1 MDFDV
6 AVIGGGIN
14 GLFTALDLTLR
25 GFSVV
30 LLERGAIGG
39 GTSGRMH
46 GLLHSGARYAVTD
59 PKAAVECIEENK
71 VLVNMAPHAVE
82 DTGGYFVAIT
92 KEDEEYVDQFLRGLR
107 QVNIEHRE
115 INPGEAVREEPNLN
129 PNVKAVVEVPDKVVF
144 ARDLMFSIAIS
155 AHREGALIMQ
165 GAEVIGFNI
174 NGGEVREVSVKDH
187 LTGGVRSVKAG
198 VIAVAAGPWTYRVVK
213 MAGIDVDMM
222 PTMGVMVVYQ
232 RRLTRRVINR
242 LRMPSDGDILLPY
255 GSTSIMGT
263 TAVIVEDPD
272 NLPISDDDIKF
283 LTSEGSQMVPLLAKT
298 SVVRAYASVRPL
310 IKMQG
315 VDTREATRDFMVIR
329 HEKPSNM
336 VTVIGGKFTTGRLV
350 GERLSDEVARILG
363 SSKSSVT
370 RGYRLFGAN
379 LYDDLRELDEPLRSL
394 ASSFR
399 GSVDEDRG
407 RVAVLTLL
415 MSEVARDSRR
425 RIGWL

>member
-1 MDFDV
+1 VDFDV

-232 RRLTRRVINR
+232 RRLTKRVINR

-336 VTVIGGKFTTGRLV
+336 ATVIGGKFTTGRLV
-350 GERLSDEVARILG
+350 GERLSDEVARMLG

-399 GSVDEDRG
+399 GGVDEDRG

>member
-1 MDFDV
+1 V

-283 LTSEGSQMVPLLAKT
+283 LTLEGSQMVPLLAKT

-350 GERLSDEVARILG
+350 GERLSDEVARMLG

-399 GSVDEDRG
+399 GGVDEDRG

>member
-1 MDFDV
+1 M

-232 RRLTRRVINR
+232 RRLTKRVINR

-283 LTSEGSQMVPLLAKT
+283 LTLEGSQMVPLLAKT
-298 SVVRAYASVRPL
+298 SIVRAYASVRPL

-350 GERLSDEVARILG
+350 GERLSDEVARMLG

-399 GSVDEDRG
+399 GGVDEDRG

>member
-1 MDFDV
+1 MNFDV
-6 AVIGGGIN
+6 AVVGGGVN
-14 GLFTALDLTLR
+14 GLFTALDLALR
-25 GFSVV
+25 GFSVI
-30 LLERGAIGG
+30 LLERGAIGS
-39 GTSGRMH
+39 GTSDRMH

-59 PKAAVECIEENK
+59 PKAAIECIEENRTIA
-71 VLVNMAPHAVE
+71 NIAPHAIE
-82 DTGGYFVAIT
+82 DTGGYFVAVT
-92 KEDEEYVDQFLRGLR
+92 KEDVDFMEQFSKGLK
-107 QVNIEHRE
+107 QANIEYRE
-115 INPGEAVREEPNLN
+115 IDPKEALKEEPSLN
-129 PNVKAVVEVPDKVVF
+129 PNIRAVVEVPDKVVF
-144 ARDLMFSIAIS
+144 ARDLMFSVAIS
-155 AHREGALIMQ
+155 AYREGVLVIQ
-165 GAEVIGFNI
+165 DAEVTGFNI
-174 NGGEVREVSVKDH
+174 NNNEVNEILVKDR
-187 LTGGVRSVKAG
+187 LTGNVRSIKAKI
-198 VIAVAAGPWTYRVVK
+198 VAIAAGPWTYKVVK
-213 MAGIDVDMM
+213 LAGIEVDMM

-232 RRLTRRVINR
+232 RRLARRVINR
-242 LRMPSDGDILLPY
+242 MRKPSDGDILVPY

-263 TAVIVEDPD
+263 TAVMIEDPD

-350 GERLSDEVARILG
+350 GERLSDEVARMLG
-363 SSKSSVT
+363 SSRSSVT

>member
-1 MDFDV
+1 M

-350 GERLSDEVARILG
+350 GERLSDEVARMLG

-399 GSVDEDRG
+399 GGVDEDRG

>member
-1 MDFDV
+1 M

-39 GTSGRMH
+39 GTSGKMH

-232 RRLTRRVINR
+232 RRLTKRVINR

-283 LTSEGSQMVPLLAKT
+283 LTLEGSQMVPLLAKT
-298 SVVRAYASVRPL
+298 SIVRAYASVRPL

-350 GERLSDEVARILG
+350 GERLSDEVARMLG

-399 GSVDEDRG
+399 GGVDEDRG

>member
-71 VLVNMAPHAVE
+71 VLVNIAPHAVE

-187 LTGGVRSVKAG
+187 LTGGVRSIKAR
-198 VIAVAAGPWTYRVVK
+198 VIAVAAGPWTYRVAK

-232 RRLTRRVINR
+232 RRLTKRVINR

-350 GERLSDEVARILG
+350 GERLSDEVARMLG

-394 ASSFR
+394 ASSFK

>member
-1 MDFDV
+1 V

-336 VTVIGGKFTTGRLV
+336 ATVIGGKFTTGRLV
-350 GERLSDEVARILG
+350 GERLSDEVARMLG

>member
-1 MDFDV
+1 MNFDV
-6 AVIGGGIN
+6 AVVGGGVN
-14 GLFTALDLTLR
+14 GLFTALDLALR
-25 GFSVV
+25 GFSVI
-30 LLERGAIGG
+30 LLERGAIGS
-39 GTSGRMH
+39 GTSDRMH

-59 PKAAVECIEENK
+59 PKAAIECIEENRTIA
-71 VLVNMAPHAVE
+71 NIAPHAIE
-82 DTGGYFVAIT
+82 DTGGYFVAVT
-92 KEDEEYVDQFLRGLR
+92 KEDVDFMEQFSKGLK
-107 QVNIEHRE
+107 QANIEYRE
-115 INPGEAVREEPNLN
+115 IDPKEALKEEPSLN
-129 PNVKAVVEVPDKVVF
+129 PNIRAVVEVPDKVVF
-144 ARDLMFSIAIS
+144 ARDLMFSVAIS
-155 AHREGALIMQ
+155 AYREGVLVIQ
-165 GAEVIGFNI
+165 DAEVTGFNI
-174 NGGEVREVSVKDH
+174 NNNEVNEILVKDR
-187 LTGGVRSVKAG
+187 LTGNVRSIKAKI
-198 VIAVAAGPWTYRVVK
+198 VAIAAGPWTYKVVK
-213 MAGIDVDMM
+213 LAGIEVDMM

-232 RRLTRRVINR
+232 RRLARRVINR
-242 LRMPSDGDILLPY
+242 MRKPSDGDILVPY

-263 TAVIVEDPD
+263 TAVMIEDPD

-350 GERLSDEVARILG
+350 GERLSDEVARMLG

-370 RGYRLFGAN
+370 GGYRLFGAN

-399 GSVDEDRG
+399 GGVDEDRG

>member
-1 MDFDV
+1 VDFDV

-350 GERLSDEVARILG
+350 GERLSDEVARMLG

-399 GSVDEDRG
+399 GGVDEDRG

>member
-1 MDFDV
+1 M

-174 NGGEVREVSVKDH
+174 NGGEVREVSVRDH

-336 VTVIGGKFTTGRLV
+336 TTVIGGKFTTGRLV
-350 GERLSDEVARILG
+350 GERLSDEVARMLG

-399 GSVDEDRG
+399 GGVDEDRG

>member
-1 MDFDV
+1 VDFDV

-187 LTGGVRSVKAG
+187 LTGGVRSIKAG

-242 LRMPSDGDILLPY
+242 LRKPSDGDILVPY

-263 TAVIVEDPD
+263 TAVMMEDPD
-272 NLPISDDDIKF
+272 NLSISDDDIKF
-283 LTSEGSQMVPLLAKT
+283 LTSEGSQMVPLLIKT
-298 SVVRAYASVRPL
+298 SVIRAYASVRPL

-336 VTVIGGKFTTGRLV
+336 ATVIGGKFTTGRLV
-350 GERLSDEVARILG
+350 GERLSDEVARMLG

-399 GSVDEDRG
+399 GGVDEDRG

>member
-1 MDFDV
+1 VDFDV

-39 GTSGRMH
+39 GTSGKMH

-232 RRLTRRVINR
+232 RRLTKRVINR

-283 LTSEGSQMVPLLAKT
+283 LTLEGSQMVPLLAKT

-350 GERLSDEVARILG
+350 GERLSDEVARMLG

-399 GSVDEDRG
+399 GGVDEDRG

>member
-1 MDFDV
+1 VDFDV

-92 KEDEEYVDQFLRGLR
+92 REDEEYVDQFLRGLR

-283 LTSEGSQMVPLLAKT
+283 LTSEGSQMVPLLAKI

-336 VTVIGGKFTTGRLV
+336 TTVIGGKFTTGRLV
-350 GERLSDEVARILG
+350 GERLSDEVARMLG

-415 MSEVARDSRR
+415 MSEVAPR
-425 RIGWL
+425 

>member
-1 MDFDV
+1 M

-232 RRLTRRVINR
+232 RRLTKRVINR

-298 SVVRAYASVRPL
+298 SIVRAYASVRPL

-350 GERLSDEVARILG
+350 GERLSDEVARMLG

-399 GSVDEDRG
+399 GGVDEDRG

>member
-1 MDFDV
+1 V

-92 KEDEEYVDQFLRGLR
+92 REDEEYVDQFLRGLR

-283 LTSEGSQMVPLLAKT
+283 LTSEGSQMVPLLAKI

-336 VTVIGGKFTTGRLV
+336 TTVIGGKFTTGRLV
-350 GERLSDEVARILG
+350 GERLSDEVARMLG

-379 LYDDLRELDEPLRSL
+379 LYDDLGELDEPLRSL

>member
-1 MDFDV
+1 V

-92 KEDEEYVDQFLRGLR
+92 REDEEYVDQFLRGLR

-283 LTSEGSQMVPLLAKT
+283 LTSEGSQMVPLLAKI

-336 VTVIGGKFTTGRLV
+336 TTVIGGKFTTGRLV
-350 GERLSDEVARILG
+350 GERLSDEVARMLG

>member
-1 MDFDV
+1 M

-283 LTSEGSQMVPLLAKT
+283 LTLEGSQMVPLLAKI

-336 VTVIGGKFTTGRLV
+336 TTVIGGKFTTGRLV
-350 GERLSDEVARILG
+350 GERLSDEVARMLG

-399 GSVDEDRG
+399 GGVDEDRG

>member
-1 MDFDV
+1 V

-232 RRLTRRVINR
+232 RRLTKRVINR

-298 SVVRAYASVRPL
+298 SIVRAYASVRPL

-350 GERLSDEVARILG
+350 GERLSDEVARMLG

-399 GSVDEDRG
+399 GGVDEDRG

>member
-1 MDFDV
+1 
-6 AVIGGGIN
+6 
-14 GLFTALDLTLR
+14 
-25 GFSVV
+25 
-30 LLERGAIGG
+30 
-39 GTSGRMH
+39 
-46 GLLHSGARYAVTD
+46 
-59 PKAAVECIEENK
+59 
-71 VLVNMAPHAVE
+71 VNMAPHAVE

-187 LTGGVRSVKAG
+187 LTGGVRSVKAR

-232 RRLTRRVINR
+232 RRLTKRVINR

-336 VTVIGGKFTTGRLV
+336 TTVIGGKFTTGRLV
-350 GERLSDEVARILG
+350 GERLSDEVARMLG

-399 GSVDEDRG
+399 GGVDEDRG

>member
-1 MDFDV
+1 VDFDV

-92 KEDEEYVDQFLRGLR
+92 REDEEYVDQFLRGLR

-283 LTSEGSQMVPLLAKT
+283 LTSEGSQMVPLLAKI

-336 VTVIGGKFTTGRLV
+336 TTVIGGKFTTGRLV
-350 GERLSDEVARILG
+350 GERLSDEVARMLG

-407 RVAVLTLL
+407 RVAVLTATD
-415 MSEVARDSRR
+415 E
-425 RIGWL
+425 

>member
-1 MDFDV
+1 V

-232 RRLTRRVINR
+232 RRLTKRVINR

>member
-1 MDFDV
+1 V

-232 RRLTRRVINR
+232 RRLTKRVINR

-336 VTVIGGKFTTGRLV
+336 ATVIGGKFTTGRLV
-350 GERLSDEVARILG
+350 GERLSDEVARMLG

>member
-1 MDFDV
+1 M

-155 AHREGALIMQ
+155 AHREGTLIMQ

-232 RRLTRRVINR
+232 RRLTKRVINR

-336 VTVIGGKFTTGRLV
+336 ATVIGGKFTTGRLV
-350 GERLSDEVARILG
+350 GERLSDEVARMLG

-399 GSVDEDRG
+399 GGVDEDRG

>member
-1 MDFDV
+1 M

-115 INPGEAVREEPNLN
+115 VDPGEAVREEPNLN

-350 GERLSDEVARILG
+350 GERLSDEVARMLG
-363 SSKSSVT
+363 SSRSSVT

>member
-1 MDFDV
+1 VDFDV

-115 INPGEAVREEPNLN
+115 VDPGEAVREEPNLN

-336 VTVIGGKFTTGRLV
+336 TTVIGGKFTTGRLV
-350 GERLSDEVARILG
+350 GERLSDEVARMLG

-399 GSVDEDRG
+399 GGVDEDRG

>member
-1 MDFDV
+1 V

-232 RRLTRRVINR
+232 RRLTKRVINR

-283 LTSEGSQMVPLLAKT
+283 LTLEGSQMVPLLAKT
-298 SVVRAYASVRPL
+298 SIVRAYASVRPL

-350 GERLSDEVARILG
+350 GERLSDEVARMLG

-399 GSVDEDRG
+399 GGVDEDRG

>member
-92 KEDEEYVDQFLRGLR
+92 REDEEYVDQFLRGLR

-283 LTSEGSQMVPLLAKT
+283 LTSEGSQMVPLLAKI

-336 VTVIGGKFTTGRLV
+336 TTVIGGKFTTGRLV
-350 GERLSDEVARILG
+350 GERLSDEVARMLG

-407 RVAVLTLL
+407 RVAVLTATD
-415 MSEVARDSRR
+415 E
-425 RIGWL
+425 

>member
-1 MDFDV
+1 VDFDV

-174 NGGEVREVSVKDH
+174 NGGEVREVSVRDH

-283 LTSEGSQMVPLLAKT
+283 LTLEGSQMVPLLAKT

-336 VTVIGGKFTTGRLV
+336 ATVIGGKFTTGRLV

-399 GSVDEDRG
+399 GGVDEDRG

>member
-1 MDFDV
+1 V

-174 NGGEVREVSVKDH
+174 NGGEVREVSVRDH

-336 VTVIGGKFTTGRLV
+336 TTVIGGKFTTGRLV
-350 GERLSDEVARILG
+350 GERLSDEVARMLG

-399 GSVDEDRG
+399 GGVDEDRG

>member
-187 LTGGVRSVKAG
+187 LTGGVRSIKAG

-242 LRMPSDGDILLPY
+242 LRKPSDGDILVPY

-263 TAVIVEDPD
+263 TAVMMEDPD
-272 NLPISDDDIKF
+272 NLSISDDDIKF
-283 LTSEGSQMVPLLAKT
+283 LTSEGSQMVPLLIKT
-298 SVVRAYASVRPL
+298 SVIRAYASVRPL

-336 VTVIGGKFTTGRLV
+336 ATVIGGKFTTGRLV
-350 GERLSDEVARILG
+350 GERLSDEVARMLG

-399 GSVDEDRG
+399 GGVDEDRG

>member
-1 MDFDV
+1 M

-232 RRLTRRVINR
+232 RRLTKRVINR

-283 LTSEGSQMVPLLAKT
+283 LTLEGSQMVPLLAKI

-350 GERLSDEVARILG
+350 GERLSDEVARMLG

-399 GSVDEDRG
+399 GGVDEDRG

>member
-1 MDFDV
+1 VDFDV

-213 MAGIDVDMM
+213 MVGIDVDMM

-350 GERLSDEVARILG
+350 GERLSDEVARMLG

-399 GSVDEDRG
+399 GGVDEDRG

>member
-1 MDFDV
+1 M

-174 NGGEVREVSVKDH
+174 NGGEVREVSVRDH

-283 LTSEGSQMVPLLAKT
+283 LTLEGSQMVPLLAKT

-336 VTVIGGKFTTGRLV
+336 ATVIGGKFTTGRLV

-399 GSVDEDRG
+399 GGVDEDRG